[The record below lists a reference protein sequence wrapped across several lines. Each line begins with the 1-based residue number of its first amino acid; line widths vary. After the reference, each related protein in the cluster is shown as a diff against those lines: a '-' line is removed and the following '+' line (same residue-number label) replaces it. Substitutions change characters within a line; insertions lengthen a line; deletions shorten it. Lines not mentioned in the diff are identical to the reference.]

1 MILFIL
7 FTLLN
12 IVMSQIPNC
21 QTIETQWNAT
31 CADVDK
37 AEQCNVDMS
46 DSCKTLKTYYKQQIC
61 CDKDKTSLQNINNVA
76 VNILDNLKKG
86 QVDLTSS
93 VLIQGVIDTDSSV
106 GAIAWNTWLNSNTV
120 TETIVDDI
128 KDVMKKNNI
137 KDFQMLQVGNM
148 IKVVFDDRTPTRRL
162 LNHREV
168 LKNNLNEF
176 ELFDKNKMQVSFK
189 APNLDVTNGDKTL
202 VQNVVDYS
210 CKIITSQD
218 SGDDSGTDFVQNSD
232 GENTENF
239 CVGVGATCPENYG
252 YYPFGTCSGCED
264 VTLNGKGTKYKCYK
278 GGGEFHTDCVFNTP
292 TDIGGECHKCPS
304 NKKAFGG
311 LGFALV
317 DGFFSVSGCMGG
329 QFASDCSGWKEHFP
343 DGTNFPV
350 CPGNDFGVLPGIN
363 NNGRITCSNS
373 EETNNEE
380 ECPPNRLGGLDIN
393 SVRL

>member
-1 MILFIL
+1 MILLIL
-7 FTLLN
+7 LTILN

-21 QTIETQWNAT
+21 AQIETQWNAT
-31 CADVDK
+31 CADKVD
-37 AEQCNVDMS
+37 QCEVADMS
-46 DSCKTLKTYYKQQIC
+46 ATCKTLKTYYKQQIC
-61 CDKDKTSLQNINNVA
+61 CDKDKTSLANLNTVALNLLNGLKQPQNFNFTS
-76 VNILDNLKKG
+76 
-86 QVDLTSS
+86 DL
-93 VLIQGVIDTDSSV
+93 LIQGIIDTDSSV

-120 TETIVDDI
+120 TEQIVDDI
-128 KDVMKKNNI
+128 KKTMVDNNI

-176 ELFDKNKMQVSFK
+176 GLFDKDKMQVSYK

-218 SGDDSGTDFVQNSD
+218 SGNDSGTDFVQNSD
-232 GENTENF
+232 GEDTEDF

-264 VTLNGKGTKYKCYK
+264 VTLNGKGTKYKCYDS
-278 GGGEFHTDCVFNTP
+278 GGEFHTGCDFIAP
-292 TDIGGECHKCPS
+292 TDIGGECHKCKVD
-304 NKKAFGG
+304 KKAFGG

-317 DGFFSVSGCMGG
+317 NGFSVSGCMGG
-329 QFASDCSGWKEHFP
+329 QFASDCSGWKGNYP
-343 DGTNFPV
+343 AGTNFPD
-350 CPGNDFGVLPGIN
+350 CPGVDFGDVPNIGN
-363 NNGRITCSNS
+363 SGRIKCSGS

-380 ECPPNRLGGLDIN
+380 ECPPNRLNGLDIN
-393 SVRL
+393 DI

>member
-1 MILFIL
+1 MILFICL
-7 FTLLN
+7 FALLN

-46 DSCKTLKTYYKQQIC
+46 IDCKNLKTYYKQQIC
-61 CDKDKTSLQNINNVA
+61 CDKDKTSLTNINNVA
-76 VNILDNLKKG
+76 VNLLNGLK
-86 QVDLTSS
+86 QPQNFDFTSDL
-93 VLIQGVIDTDSSV
+93 LIQGVIATDSSV

-120 TETIVDDI
+120 TEQIVDDI
-128 KDVMKKNNI
+128 KKTMVDNNI

-148 IKVVFDDRTPTRRL
+148 IKVVFDDRTLARRL

-168 LKNNLNEF
+168 LKTGLNEF
-176 ELFDKNKMQVSFK
+176 KLFDKNKMKVSFK
-189 APNLDVTNGDKTL
+189 APNLDVTNGNKTL

-218 SGDDSGTDFVQNSD
+218 SGTDFVQNSNKED
-232 GENTENF
+232 TEDF

-252 YYPFGTCSGCED
+252 YYPFGTCSGCAD
-264 VTLNGKGTKYKCYK
+264 NTLNGEGTKYKCYK
-278 GGGEFHTDCVFNTP
+278 GGGELEDGCIFKTP
-292 TDIGGECHKCPS
+292 TDVGGECHKCPS
-304 NKKAFGG
+304 NNKRAFGG

-317 DGFFSVSGCMGG
+317 NGFSVSGCMGG
-329 QFASDCSGWKEHFP
+329 QFASDCSGWKGNYPADTTFP
-343 DGTNFPV
+343 E
-350 CPGNDFGVLPGIN
+350 CPGNDFGDVPNIGDS
-363 NNGRITCSNS
+363 GRIKCGS

-380 ECPPNRLGGLDIN
+380 DCPENRLAGLDIN